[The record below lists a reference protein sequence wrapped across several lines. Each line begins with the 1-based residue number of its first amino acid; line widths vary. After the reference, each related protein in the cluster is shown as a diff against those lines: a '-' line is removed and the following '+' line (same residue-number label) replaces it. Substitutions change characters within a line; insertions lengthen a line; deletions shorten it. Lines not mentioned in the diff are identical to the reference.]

1 MPRREDAV
9 DVVRQ
14 GIYAGSGKWL
24 EELMCGFS
32 QGVNPTTVRR
42 VNFIRLSALDPPA
55 DILPS
60 HTYHQKMNQD
70 IPQQCPFSGADA
82 TEPAPLKGYN
92 QRWDLTE
99 HHDLLRPTPELDSG
113 DLQGCAKTAWRNSV
127 RCIGRR
133 LWKAL
138 EVIDAR
144 TISEPDDIFEA
155 LVAHLRKA
163 SNGGKIIPLM
173 SVFPEWQPGE
183 AEIRIWNH
191 QLIRYA
197 GYRTA
202 SGATLGDPMN
212 VDLTM
217 LAISLGWSPPK
228 EPGPFDLLPII
239 IQSGERLRYYEL
251 SKKDVLEVS
260 IRHPKYP
267 FFDEMNLR
275 WYAVPVVSDMIFAT
289 GSALHPAAPFSGYYL
304 GTEIGARN
312 LADSN
317 RYDLL
322 PEVATRLGLDMT
334 SRRSLWKDHALVV
347 LNEAVLWSFDRE
359 GVRISDHHNISDDFL
374 KFCEQEAEIGRDV
387 SADWSWIVPPISGS
401 ATSVFHRQYDQKPVY
416 PNFLL
421 QVPAWQTQRGR
432 QLLASRRVKEPEN
445 LSIP

>member
-1 MPRREDAV
+1 MNR
-9 DVVRQ
+9 DV
-14 GIYAGSGKWL
+14 
-24 EELMCGFS
+24 
-32 QGVNPTTVRR
+32 
-42 VNFIRLSALDPPA
+42 
-55 DILPS
+55 
-60 HTYHQKMNQD
+60 
-70 IPQQCPFSGADA
+70 PQQCPFSGADA

-92 QRWDLTE
+92 QRWDLPE
-99 HHDLLRPTPELDSG
+99 HHSLLRPTPELNSG
-113 DLQGCAKTAWRNSV
+113 DLQSCAETAWRNSV
-127 RCIGRR
+127 RCVGRR

-138 EVIDAR
+138 GVIDAR

-155 LVAHLRKA
+155 LVAHLRRA

-197 GYRTA
+197 GYQTA

-212 VDLTM
+212 VDLTR
-217 LAISLGWSPPK
+217 LAMSLGWSPPK

-267 FFDEMNLR
+267 FFEEMNLR

-289 GSALHPAAPFSGYYL
+289 GSALHPSAPFSGHYL

-317 RYDLL
+317 RYNLL

-347 LNEAVLWSFDRE
+347 LNEAVLWSFDHE
-359 GVRISDHHNISDDFL
+359 GVRISDHHNLSDDFL
-374 KFCEQEAEIGRDV
+374 KFCEQEVEEGREV

-401 ATSVFHRQYDQKPVY
+401 ATSVFHRQYDHKPVY

-432 QLLASRRVKEPEN
+432 QLLASRRVKEPGN
-445 LSIP
+445 LSIPGR

>member
-1 MPRREDAV
+1 MNRD
-9 DVVRQ
+9 
-14 GIYAGSGKWL
+14 L
-24 EELMCGFS
+24 
-32 QGVNPTTVRR
+32 
-42 VNFIRLSALDPPA
+42 PP
-55 DILPS
+55 
-60 HTYHQKMNQD
+60 
-70 IPQQCPFSGADA
+70 QCPFSGKDS
-82 TEPAPLKGYN
+82 TVPSPLEGHD
-92 QRWDLTE
+92 QRWDLAE
-99 HHDLLRPTPELDSG
+99 HHDLLCPTPGLASG
-113 DLQGCAKTAWRNSV
+113 DLENCARTAWRNSV

-138 EVIDAR
+138 DVIDAR
-144 TISEPDDIFEA
+144 NLSEPDDIFEA

-163 SNGGKIIPLM
+163 SNGGKIVPVM
-173 SVFPEWQPGE
+173 SVFREWQPDE

-197 GYRTA
+197 GYTTP

-212 VDLTM
+212 VDLTR
-217 LAISLGWSPPK
+217 LAISLGWSPPT

-239 IQSGERLRYYEL
+239 IQSGERLRFYEL
-251 SKKDVLEVS
+251 SRKDVLEVS

-267 FFDEMNLR
+267 FFEEMNLR

-289 GSALHPAAPFSGYYL
+289 GSALHPCAPFSGHYL

-322 PEVATRLGLDMT
+322 PEVAIRLGLDTT

-347 LNEAVLWSFDRE
+347 LNEAVLWSFDDQ
-359 GVRISDHHNISDDFL
+359 GVRISDHHGVSDDFL
-374 KFCEQEAEIGRDV
+374 KFCAQEAKEGRDV
-387 SADWSWIVPPISGS
+387 SAEWSWIVPPISGS

-432 QLLASRRVKEPEN
+432 QLLALRRVKEPEN
-445 LSIP
+445 LSIQGM